1 MKHNELTLFDRPSN
15 NITTFNCNFSNLQK
29 TMRNLNQVNDSKEI
43 ITPSPWKKTSC
54 DNSVMVEN
62 FQEDSP
68 KMFNL
73 QHHII
78 KVASTVQ

>member
-1 MKHNELTLFDRPSN
+1 
-15 NITTFNCNFSNLQK
+15 
-29 TMRNLNQVNDSKEI
+29 MRNLKQVNDSKEI

-68 KMFNL
+68 NL
-73 QHHII
+73 FSPQNDII
-78 KVASTVQ
+78 RVASTVE

>member
-1 MKHNELTLFDRPSN
+1 VKHNELTLFDRPSN

-29 TMRNLNQVNDSKEI
+29 TMRNLKQVNDSKEI

-68 KMFNL
+68 NL
-73 QHHII
+73 FSPQNDII
-78 KVASTVQ
+78 RVASTVE